1 MLTVAALYVDS
12 KRGPY
17 AGLPDVE
24 CWDAERDATRYA
36 GPWPVVAHPPCGPWG
51 KLRGQCTRQDASL
64 GPVAAAQV
72 MRWGGVLEHPA
83 GSLLWRECN
92 LPEPGEFPRHVQA
105 AEDVPMRRVWT
116 IAVDQ
121 CEWGHEARKA
131 TWLLL
136 VGVEPNAV
144 GVPPMPGAQPTR
156 TVQSRRHL
164 WSHGNDRMREMS
176 KTRRHLTPPLMAE
189 WLVALARSTR
199 C

>member
-17 AGLPDVE
+17 AALPGVD
-24 CWDAERDATRYA
+24 CWDEARDATAYA
-36 GPWPVVAHPPCGPWG
+36 GPGPVVAHPPCGPWG
-51 KLRGQCTRQDASL
+51 RLRGQCTRQDASL
-64 GPVAAAQV
+64 GPVAVGQV
-72 MRWGGVLEHPA
+72 LRWGGVLEHPA
-83 GSLLWRECN
+83 GSLLWDECR
-92 LPEPGEFPRHVQA
+92 LPRPGELPRWV
-105 AEDVPMRRVWT
+105 DMGTGLRRVWS

-136 VGVEPNAV
+136 VGVEPDAV
-144 GVPPMPGAQPTR
+144 GPPPMPGAQPTR

-164 WSHGNDRMREMS
+164 HSHGEDRLREMS

-199 C
+199 

>member
-1 MLTVAALYVDS
+1 MKTVAALYVDS

-17 AGLPDVE
+17 ASLPGVD
-24 CWDAERDATRYA
+24 CWDEARDATAYP

-51 KLRGQCTRQDASL
+51 KLRGQCTLQRADL
-64 GPVAAAQV
+64 GPVAVEQV
-72 MRWGGVLEHPA
+72 MRWGGVLEHPS

-92 LPEPGEFPRHVQA
+92 LPQPGELHRWVDTGA
-105 AEDVPMRRVWT
+105 GLRRVWS

-136 VGVEPNAV
+136 VGVEPDAV
-144 GVPPMPGAQPTR
+144 GHPPMPGAQPTR

-164 WSHGNDRMREMS
+164 HSHGQDRLREMS

-189 WLVALARSTR
+189 WLVALARSAA
-199 C
+199 